1 MNWLVDNS
9 VANMRGPMFLAFF
22 AGVTFILIITCR
34 SYLRS
39 LDQTRNRPS
48 PHVPPEP
55 SPREITYL
63 RGGKNELLRLL
74 ILELVQRGYLQ
85 VKEDSINRAHHHPDA
100 GYLGEV
106 ERACFNFFCTETPIR
121 GLFDGPAT
129 NLLDPWCAEL
139 ETRAREEEL
148 LLDDSI
154 RSRARNVF
162 ATSLVLLLG
171 LAGYKAV
178 VALSRGHFNLG
189 FLMMMTIAAGI
200 ILRLVCWANAPRLS
214 ARGREFI
221 ERLQVTLSR
230 FKPSLFRRPNP
241 ETIET
246 NLLLIASVF
255 GLAALHRTT
264 YAHCSKAFA
273 KAAAPQTFAD
283 GGTGSGCSSCG
294 STSSSSSSGSGCSSG
309 GSSCGGG
316 GCGGCGGGD

>member
-1 MNWLVDNS
+1 MNWLVDNP
-9 VANMRGPMFLAFF
+9 VADMRGPSFLAFF
-22 AGVTFILIITCR
+22 AGVSFILIITCR

-48 PHVPPEP
+48 PKVPLEP
-55 SPREITYL
+55 APREIAYL

-74 ILELVQRGYLQ
+74 ILELIQRGYLQ
-85 VKEDSINRAHHHPDA
+85 INEDTIRRAHHHPDP
-100 GYLGEV
+100 GYLQDA
-106 ERACFNFFCTETPIR
+106 ERACFNFLCTETPIR

-129 NLLDPWCAEL
+129 HLLDPWCAEL
-139 ETRAREEEL
+139 DARAREEEF

-154 RSRARNVF
+154 RSKARNVF
-162 ATSLVLLLG
+162 ATALVLLLG

-178 VALSRGHFNLG
+178 IALSRGHFNLG
-189 FLMMMTIAAGI
+189 FLLMMTIAGGI
-200 ILRLVCWANAPRLS
+200 ILRLVCWASAPRLS

-221 ERLQVTLSR
+221 ERLQVSLSR

-241 ETIET
+241 ESIEA

-255 GLAALHRTT
+255 GLAALHRTP

-273 KAAAPQTFAD
+273 KSTAPQAFAD
-283 GGTGSGCSSCG
+283 AGTGSGCSSCG